1 MKGNGIIRLSE
12 VIVLNKK
19 NKISKKQMKFRLKQF
34 RKGADN
40 N

>member
-19 NKISKKQMKFRLKQF
+19 NKVSKKQTKLRLKRF
-34 RKGADN
+34 RKGE
-40 N
+40 

>member
-19 NKISKKQMKFRLKQF
+19 NKISKKQMKIRLKRF
-34 RKGADN
+34 RKGE
-40 N
+40 

>member
-19 NKISKKQMKFRLKQF
+19 NKVSKKQMKLRLKRF
-34 RKGADN
+34 RKGE
-40 N
+40 

>member
-19 NKISKKQMKFRLKQF
+19 NKVSKKQTKFRLKRF
-34 RKGADN
+34 KKGEQ
-40 N
+40 

>member
-1 MKGNGIIRLSE
+1 MKGNGIIRFSE

-19 NKISKKQMKFRLKQF
+19 NKISKKQMKIRLKRF
-34 RKGADN
+34 KKGADN

>member
-19 NKISKKQMKFRLKQF
+19 NKISKKQMKLRLKRF
-34 RKGADN
+34 KKGEQ
-40 N
+40 